1 MSFILS
7 LDRDFNS
14 VVKLAILIMREVES
28 FHDYF
33 GMDLREF

>member
-14 VVKLAILIMREVES
+14 AVKLAILIMREVES
-28 FHDYF
+28 FHDNF
-33 GMDLREF
+33 GIDLREI